1 MTESSHD
8 LVAAK
13 ATRIW
18 EILRIVRAKRTDAAS
33 VSTQP
38 ATANDGHLK
47 STWDS

>member
-18 EILRIVRAKRTDAAS
+18 EILRIVRVKRTEPAS
-33 VSTQP
+33 VSAQP
-38 ATANDGHLK
+38 STANDGYLK